1 MVLLL
6 SLAPRINVLR
16 QERRMA
22 LASASLAT
30 QPLPGVDLKGLW
42 AVPCQQFLCLG
53 EDDGKSPQGRAGEA
67 LS

>member
-1 MVLLL
+1 
-6 SLAPRINVLR
+6 
-16 QERRMA
+16 MA